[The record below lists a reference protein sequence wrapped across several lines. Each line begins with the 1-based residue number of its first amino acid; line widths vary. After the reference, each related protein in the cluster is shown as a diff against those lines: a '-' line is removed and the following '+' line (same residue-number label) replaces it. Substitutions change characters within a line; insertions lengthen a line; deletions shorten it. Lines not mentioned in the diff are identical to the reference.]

1 MQMILEQ
8 YYLQCLSQASYLIG
22 DETTGRAVVV
32 DPRRDIEEY
41 LRDAERLGVR
51 IELVLETH
59 FHADFLSGHLEFAER
74 GAEIGYG
81 SVAQPEFPAHLFE
94 DGERY
99 SLGQVTLE
107 VLHTPGHTPESISIA
122 IYETPESTQP
132 HAVLTGDT
140 LFVGDVG
147 RPDLLVS
154 SGWSKI
160 ELAGMLYDSIHE
172 KLLPLPDDTIVYPAH
187 GAGSA
192 CGKNLSSDTW
202 STIGAQRTDNLSVC
216 IHDRDAFVASI
227 TDGQPAQP
235 MYFAYDAELNSKL
248 RPTRDE
254 SPLEQPTAREIEA
267 LMEDGAAA
275 LDVRDP
281 DVYADGHLPGAL
293 NVGLEGRFAEFAGS
307 VIDPMTPI
315 LLCGD
320 DKQSAEA
327 RMRLSRIGYD
337 QVIGAVPVN
346 SDACAATSQTKRLT
360 VSELRDLEMDNR
372 TVTLLDVRNPGE
384 LSEGLIEGSTH
395 IPLANLAQRVSEVP
409 LADEVIVYCAGGYR
423 SSIAAS
429 VLRSLLP
436 ETQVSDLVG
445 GFSAWNEAN

>member
-1 MQMILEQ
+1 MILEQ

-41 LRDAERLGVR
+41 LRDAERLGVE

-59 FHADFLSGHLEFAER
+59 FHADFLSGHLEFGEV

-81 SVAQPEFPAHLFE
+81 SAARPEFPARLFE

-107 VLHTPGHTPESISIA
+107 ILHTPGHTPESVSIA
-122 IYETPESTQP
+122 VYETPESVKP

-172 KLLPLPDDTIVYPAH
+172 KLLPLPDETVVYPAH

-202 STIGAQRTDNLSVC
+202 STIGAQRTENQSVR
-216 IHDRDAFVASI
+216 IHDRDEFVASI
-227 TDGQPAQP
+227 TEGQPVQP
-235 MYFAYDAELNSKL
+235 MYFAYDAELNGKV
-248 RPTRDE
+248 RPTRDQ
-254 SPLEQPTAREIEA
+254 SPLEHPAAPEIEA
-267 LMEDGAAA
+267 LIEDGAVV

-281 DVYADGHLPGAL
+281 DTYASGHLPGSL
-293 NVGLEGRFAEFAGS
+293 NIGLDGRFAEFAGS

-320 DKQSAEA
+320 DEQITEA

-337 QVIGAVPVN
+337 QVVGAVPIKAGR
-346 SDACAATSQTKRLT
+346 DAAITQTKRLT
-360 VSELRDLEMDNR
+360 ARELQDLQSNSR
-372 TVTLLDVRNPGE
+372 LVTLLDVRNPGE
-384 LSEGLIEGSTH
+384 LSDGFIEGSTH
-395 IPLANLAQRVSEVP
+395 IPLGDLTQRVSEVP
-409 LADEVIVYCAGGYR
+409 DGDEIVVYCAGGYR

-429 VLRSLLP
+429 VLRSALP
-436 ETQVSDLVG
+436 EARVSDLIG
-445 GFSAWNEAN
+445 GFSAWDDPQ